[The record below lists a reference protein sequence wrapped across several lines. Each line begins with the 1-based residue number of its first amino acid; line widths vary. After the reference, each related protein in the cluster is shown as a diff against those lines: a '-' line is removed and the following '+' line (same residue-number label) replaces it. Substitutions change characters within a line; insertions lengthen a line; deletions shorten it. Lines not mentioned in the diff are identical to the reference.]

1 MTGTVVIGAE
11 GTSSSRDALMWAAEY
26 AVENGM
32 VLDLVHATGFPSMA
46 LELYDDAVRQG
57 AEHLLD
63 AERSRAASAFPEL
76 ETRMSVDHRG
86 PATALIE
93 RSEKADLVVV
103 GSHRLG
109 AFERMFSGSLSYQ
122 VAAAAHCPVAVV
134 PRAAGP
140 AAHGVVVGCDG
151 SEDSL
156 AAIAFAADEAQ
167 RVGEDLTVVLA
178 WQEPAMYTSADYF
191 AADIAGSI
199 QEQSRLVLAE
209 SVAGLATTHP
219 DLVVHRRLERG
230 QPAAILVE
238 AGATARLVVVGSRGR
253 TGIARVLLGSVSHTV
268 LLNATGPVV
277 VVRAGE

>member
-1 MTGTVVIGAE
+1 MFGTVVVGVE

-26 AVENGM
+26 ALEHGKQ
-32 VLDLVHATGFPSMA
+32 LDLVHATGFPSMA

-57 AEHLLD
+57 AEHLLE
-63 AERSRAASAFPEL
+63 AERFRAVSAFPGL
-76 ETRMSVDHRG
+76 DTRISIDHHG
-86 PATALIE
+86 PAEALID

-109 AFERMFSGSLSYQ
+109 AFERIFSGSLSYQ
-122 VAAAAHCPVAVV
+122 VAAVARCPVAVV

-140 AAHGVVVGCDG
+140 SARGVVAGCDG
-151 SEDSL
+151 SQDSL
-156 AAIAFAADEAQ
+156 AAIAFAADEAD
-167 RVGEDLTVVLA
+167 RLGEDLTVVLA

-191 AADIAGSI
+191 AADIATNL

-219 DLVVHRRLERG
+219 DVVVHRRLERG
-230 QPAAILVE
+230 QPAAVLAE

-253 TGIARVLLGSVSHTV
+253 TGIARVLLGSVSHTM
-268 LLNATGPVV
+268 LLHATGPVV
-277 VVRAGE
+277 VVRAAE

>member
-1 MTGTVVIGAE
+1 MTGTVVAGAE

-26 AVENGM
+26 AVEHGLI
-32 VLDLVHATGFPSMA
+32 LDLVHSTGFPSMA

-57 AEHLLD
+57 AGHLLD
-63 AERSRAASAFPEL
+63 AERARVAAAFPDL
-76 ETRMSVDHRG
+76 ETRLSVDHRG
-86 PATALIE
+86 PATALLE
-93 RSEKADLVVV
+93 RSEDAALVVV

-122 VAAAAHCPVAVV
+122 IAAAARCPVAVV

-140 AAHGVVVGCDG
+140 GTHGVVVGCDG

-156 AAIAFAADEAQ
+156 AAITFAADEAD
-167 RVGEDLTVVLA
+167 RLGEDLTVVLA

-191 AADIAGSI
+191 AADVAVSI

-230 QPAAILVE
+230 QPAAVLVE